1 MKYPYRFV
9 FTMGFTFLVGGCAL
23 DSPRP
28 GATHQIGAEGE
39 TTQTWLIFKEDKL
52 QSIQLMWTYRLK
64 RLATA
69 QRVELCQG

>member
-1 MKYPYRFV
+1 MTAKEVEGLSERHV
-9 FTMGFTFLVGGCAL
+9 TTL
-23 DSPRP
+23 DSPRA

-52 QSIQLMWTYRLK
+52 QSIQLAWMYRLK

-69 QRVELCQG
+69 QRVEIVSRMTRPV